1 VNEATII
8 LGRKLVAR
16 QPGKAEPAVTAHAK
30 ASPNSF
36 AMLFINNKPNATK
49 IVCDKKCMQ
58 AVGIPAGKTSD
69 YVVQNV
75 WTRERMSLITG
86 DDPSITME
94 NVPANG
100 GSVYV
105 RLDPQ

>member
-1 VNEATII
+1 
-8 LGRKLVAR
+8 
-16 QPGKAEPAVTAHAK
+16 
-30 ASPNSF
+30 
-36 AMLFINNKPNATK
+36 MLFLNNKQNATK

-86 DDPSITME
+86 DDPSITIDS
-94 NVPANG
+94 VPPNG

>member
-1 VNEATII
+1 MYLEGVGHH
-8 LGRKLVAR
+8 LGRIFDTYLKDFRRLSS
-16 QPGKAEPAVTAHAK
+16 GTA
-30 ASPNSF
+30 
-36 AMLFINNKPNATK
+36 
-49 IVCDKKCMQ
+49 CMQ

-75 WTRERMSLITG
+75 WTRQRMSLITG
-86 DDPSITME
+86 DDPSITID
-94 NVPANG
+94 NVPPNG